1 MRWLVRSGLARALLV
16 AALGF
21 APQVAGAQDA
31 PTEAPMPGAD
41 LTVSLV
47 TIGSGAKVFERFGHN
62 LLWVR
67 SSATPVDSVWD
78 WGRFSF
84 DTERFFIRFAQGDL
98 RYWMKGDS
106 AELYIPWYMSMG
118 RTVSSQEL
126 ALTPAQRLQLLEFL
140 RWNDTDEHRFYQ
152 YHYYNDNCSTRIRDA
167 LDAVLGGAI
176 RARTD
181 TLVTPW
187 SYRDQT
193 KRLNQHNPLLYFSLT
208 TLLAGTT
215 DRKITAWEEMFL
227 PSGLARYVRDVQVPG
242 PDGAMTPLVVREE
255 TLATGGLYPVPD
267 APARWWPGFL
277 LVGVLLG
284 AALAAT
290 GRTRHR
296 LLGRAFLPLAALY
309 LLIAGVLGLTMALL
323 WSVSGHEV
331 AWRNENLWQ
340 FNLASLALLAILPRA
355 RRGDERLTAAAWLLA
370 LAIVGCSL
378 FGVAL
383 KVFPVF
389 DQANW
394 DVIALALPANIGVA
408 LGVVGARSEKREG
421 RREK

>member
-1 MRWLVRSGLARALLV
+1 MVGLVPSML
-16 AALGF
+16 
-21 APQVAGAQDA
+21 GAQEG
-31 PTEAPMPGAD
+31 PPEGPEPGAD
-41 LTVSLV
+41 LAVHLV

-62 LLWVR
+62 LLWIR
-67 SSATPVDSVWD
+67 SRATPVDSVWH

-98 RYWMKGDS
+98 RYWMKGDL
-106 AELYIPWYMSMG
+106 AEVYIPWYMSMG
-118 RTVSSQEL
+118 RHVSSQEL

-193 KRLNQHNPLLYFSLT
+193 KRLNQHNPLLYFGLT

-215 DRKITAWEEMFL
+215 DYKITAWEEMFL
-227 PSGLARYVRDVQVPG
+227 PSGLERYIRDVQVPG
-242 PDGAMTPLVVREE
+242 EDGQLISLVASEQ
-255 TLATGGLYPVPD
+255 TLAPGGDYPVPEQ
-267 APARWWPGFL
+267 PSRWWPGFL

-284 AALAAT
+284 TALAVT
-290 GRTRHR
+290 GRSRHR
-296 LLGRAFLPLAALY
+296 IWGRTFLPLAAAY
-309 LLIAGVLGLTMALL
+309 LLLAGLLGLTMALL

-340 FNLASLALLAILPRA
+340 FNLASLALLAILPSA
-355 RRGDERLTAAAWLLA
+355 RRGNERLRAAAWLLA

-383 KVFPVF
+383 KVFPAF
-389 DQANW
+389 HQANW
-394 DVIALALPANIGVA
+394 DVIALALPANLGLA
-408 LGVVGARSEKREG
+408 LGVVGGSARSEKGEARS
-421 RREK
+421 KQP

>member
-1 MRWLVRSGLARALLV
+1 MGLCRAVLLAV
-16 AALGF
+16 IAFASPTAA
-21 APQVAGAQDA
+21 AQDA
-31 PTEAPMPGAD
+31 PVGAPEPGSD
-41 LTVSLV
+41 LTVYLV
-47 TIGSGAKVFERFGHN
+47 TVGPGAAVWERFGHN

-84 DTERFFIRFAQGDL
+84 DTERFFIRFAQGDM
-98 RYWMKGDS
+98 RYWMAGADG
-106 AELYIPWYMSMG
+106 APWVNWYAGTG
-118 RTVSSQEL
+118 RTVSLQEL
-126 ALTPAQRLQLLEFL
+126 GLTPAQRLQLLEFL
-140 RWNDTDEHRFYQ
+140 RWNAEDAHRYYQ
-152 YHYYNDNCSTRIRDA
+152 YHYYHDNCSTRIRDA

-176 RARTD
+176 RARTG

-193 KRLNQHNPLLYFSLT
+193 KRLNQHNPLLYFGLT

-215 DRKITAWEEMFL
+215 DRKIAAWEEMFL
-227 PSGLARYVRDVQVPG
+227 PSGLERHIRDVRVPG
-242 PDGAMTPLVVREE
+242 LEGRMVPLVQREE
-255 TLATGGLYPVPD
+255 TLAPGGHYPVPE
-267 APARWWPGFL
+267 APSRWWPGFL
-277 LVGVLLG
+277 LVGVVLG
-284 AALAAT
+284 TVLAAT

-296 LLGRAFLPLAALY
+296 FLRRTFLPLAGLY
-309 LLIAGVLGLTMALL
+309 LLVAGLLGLTMALL

-340 FNLASLALLAILPRA
+340 FNLASLALLVILPSA

-378 FGVAL
+378 FGIAL

-394 DVIALALPANIGVA
+394 DVIALALPANLGLA
-408 LGVVGARSEKREG
+408 LGVIGTGTEKREG
-421 RREK
+421 RSEK